1 MNQLTKTTAAP
12 GTEAQSLLPADPMVS
27 MIERVAMD
35 PNVPIERLERMMEM
49 KYEMEAKEAERDFA
63 AAFAAMQQEIPVI
76 PERGKIKNR
85 NGEVQSTYP
94 LWEDVIAALREPMA
108 KHGFSMSFDRR
119 KEEGVTYYGCI
130 LTHAM
135 GHSRRAEIDLPR
147 DTSGSKNDVQGEG
160 SSVSYGQRYSSK
172 MAINWTSEGTQDDD
186 GVAAGAGQ
194 TITEEQ
200 FSELKGMIERIG
212 IDESLIL
219 TAEKIQ
225 ALELLP
231 ASKFMSVRKN
241 LKITAEKRGVKL

>member
-1 MNQLTKTTAAP
+1 MNQIAKTTAAP
-12 GTEAQSLLPADPMVS
+12 GTEPKNLLPADPYVS

-49 KYEMEAKEAERDFA
+49 KDKMEAKEAERAFA
-63 AAFAAMQQEIPVI
+63 AAFASMQQEIPVI
-76 PERGKIKNR
+76 PERGEIKNR
-85 NGEVQSTYP
+85 AGEVQSTYP
-94 LWEDVIAALREPMA
+94 LWEDVIEALRGPMSN
-108 KHGFSMSFDRR
+108 HGFSMSFDRR
-119 KEEGVTYYGCI
+119 KEDGATYYGCI

-172 MAINWTSEGTQDDD
+172 MAVNWTSEGTQDDD
-186 GVAAGAGQ
+186 GLAAGAGQ

-200 FSELKGMIERIG
+200 YRELRDMIERIG
-212 IDESLIL
+212 VDESILL

-225 ALELLP
+225 SLELLP
-231 ASKFMSVRKN
+231 AAKFKAVRKN
-241 LKITAEKRGVKL
+241 LEISANNRGVKL